1 MKGFKNLNNDFE
13 NLLIDLILYST
24 IWGIGGIICEKYW
37 NIFNIFLLKMI
48 YYDDIWTTYN
58 L

>member
-37 NIFNIFLLKMI
+37 NKFNIFLLKMI